1 MSAASVESI
10 ARTVLYEGY
19 SLYPYRASSAKN
31 RKRWTLGG
39 LFPRVWCESSESG
52 DAWRL
57 QCECL
62 ALGAASFS
70 ATAQLRFLHIS
81 TRESD
86 GWEEAEER
94 HVELTIDRSS
104 SDTWGAVLPFSF
116 AEHRSTDDAGRAR
129 SSRTVAG
136 RLSIAAVAI
145 GDGALKLT
153 IVVENMTDIDRLA
166 SRGEALRQ
174 SFAAAHVVVH
184 ARGGE
189 LVSLLDPP
197 DALRA
202 ASTRCENVGAWPVLV
217 GREGAHDTM
226 LASPIILYDYPRVAD
241 ESPGDLFD
249 GTEID
254 EILSLRI
261 LTLTDEEKREA
272 RALDPRA
279 RALIDRTEALDA
291 NSLARLHG
299 AVRSHES
306 IDVGDHVRIAPRRR
320 ADIFDIA
327 LAGRAATVVSVEQDF
342 EGRVLY
348 ALTVDDDPG
357 ADLGADGQPGHRFFF
372 GRDEISRLR

>member
-1 MSAASVESI
+1 MSAASVDAI

-19 SLYPYRASSAKN
+19 ALYPYRASSAKN

-52 DAWRL
+52 DGWRL

-62 ALGAASFS
+62 ARGAPSLV
-70 ATAQLRFLHIS
+70 ATVRLRFLHIS

-94 HVELTIDRSS
+94 SVELTLDLTADAGWEAATKFSCPAERS
-104 SDTWGAVLPFSF
+104 A
-116 AEHRSTDDAGRAR
+116 DDAGRMRCHEAVGGCL
-129 SSRTVAG
+129 T
-136 RLSIAAVAI
+136 IAAVSV
-145 GDGALKLT
+145 GEGAVKLT
-153 IVVENMTDIDRLA
+153 IVVENTTDVDPLSARA
-166 SRGEALRQ
+166 EALRR
-174 SFAAAHVVVH
+174 SFAAAHAVVH
-184 ARGGE
+184 VRGGE

-202 ASTRCENVGAWPVLV
+202 ASARCENVGAWPVLV
-217 GREGAHDTM
+217 GHEGARDTM

-261 LTLTDEEKREA
+261 LTLTDGEKCDA

-291 NSLARLHG
+291 QSLARLHG
-299 AVRSHES
+299 AVRTHES
-306 IDVGDHVRIAPRRR
+306 IDVGDHVRITPRRR
-320 ADIFDIA
+320 ADVFDIA
-327 LAGRAATVVSVEQDF
+327 LAGREATIVSIRQDF
-342 EGRVLY
+342 EGRVLD
-348 ALTVDDDPG
+348 AVTVDDDPG
-357 ADLGADGQPGHRFFF
+357 ADLGAQGQPGHRFFF
-372 GRDEISRLR
+372 GRDEIARLG